1 MNPDLGQ
8 HGLLDDVLAEA
19 APAGFERAVLEGALR
34 AMRRRRRTRR
44 LRRGLAVAGGFAAI
58 VMAAWNAKW
67 QFSSLKSVRPAL
79 NIVSSQP
86 LPPSMVIRTRIDS
99 VAVVTSSATTYVL
112 VETGS
117 VKNPFKEID
126 DEQLLALAG
135 GRRVALVR
143 QGPHQ
148 AELSFLDPADKDGF
162 PPQ

>member
-1 MNPDLGQ
+1 
-8 HGLLDDVLAEA
+8 
-19 APAGFERAVLEGALR
+19 
-34 AMRRRRRTRR
+34 
-44 LRRGLAVAGGFAAI
+44 
-58 VMAAWNAKW
+58 
-67 QFSSLKSVRPAL
+67 
-79 NIVSSQP
+79 
-86 LPPSMVIRTRIDS
+86 MVIRTRIDS

-148 AELSFLDPADKDGF
+148 AELIFLDPADKDGF
-162 PPQ
+162 PAQ